1 MADITKDQIFDRSSY
16 HFSYH
21 EREPLNCNGPYQY
34 SSEQLEQM
42 AEIRRANEIIK
53 FTMGGTIVRNPTI
66 NSKITYI
73 EGIDPIS
80 EDSKVALI
88 KVESISKEEFKQ
100 SEHESIMAEWKE
112 LIGQAEIELIPF
124 ELEY

>member
-1 MADITKDQIFDRSSY
+1 MAIVREDQIFDRSSY
-16 HFSYH
+16 NFSYH

-34 SSEQLEQM
+34 SPEQLEQM

-53 FTMGGTIVRNPTI
+53 FTMGGAIVKDPIRTPRLTHI
-66 NSKITYI
+66 A
-73 EGIDPIS
+73 GIDPIS
-80 EDSKVALI
+80 EDSKVVLI

-112 LIGQAEIELIPF
+112 LIGEAEIELIPF